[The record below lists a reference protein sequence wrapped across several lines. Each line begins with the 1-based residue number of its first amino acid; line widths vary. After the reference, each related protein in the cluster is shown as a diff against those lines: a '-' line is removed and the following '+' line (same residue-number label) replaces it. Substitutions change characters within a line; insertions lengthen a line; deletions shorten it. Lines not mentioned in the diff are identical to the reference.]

1 VSDVLRL
8 VVVNDDGSEGRHLG
22 TLLRTDDDQ
31 VIVTGA
37 SMLDDMIEARVR
49 AGSPSRSAVFATLLA
64 NGWSNG
70 KLMLVA
76 EGGGQ

>member
-1 VSDVLRL
+1 MRL
-8 VVVNDDGSEGRHLG
+8 VVVGDDGSEERHLG
-22 TLLRTDDDQ
+22 TLLRTDDGQ
-31 VIVTGA
+31 VIATGA
-37 SMLDDMIEARVR
+37 SMLDDMIYAHVR

-70 KLMLVA
+70 KLMLVP